1 MEPWR
6 GREGGEGTMGVQKKK
21 RALRVQQPK
30 TETKHKER
38 GKITSSAT

>member
-21 RALRVQQPK
+21 SSTSSA
-30 TETKHKER
+30 TENRDKNKER

>member
-30 TETKHKER
+30 TETKTKKGE
-38 GKITSSAT
+38 K